1 MPSVPFKWL
10 AIVVTVV
17 LVACA
22 PPNLP
27 GNLNATELPTTT
39 SPQPPTLT
47 TPADQASAIEQAIAD
62 LAARLDTAPSEI
74 EIVTQDAVTWPDGGL
89 GCPQPGINYI
99 QVPVD
104 GLRIVLGHAGTT
116 YEYHTG
122 QARLVLCETT
132 ISKPVLTPIPFRLN
146 EVLTPEPD
154 LVTPTLQVEPGL
166 QRLIDTAIADLANRL
181 SIDRNTVEVVS
192 AQSVVWP
199 DRSLGCPQPGMVY
212 PQVLAEG
219 FHIELR
225 AKDRVYSYH
234 GGEGRGPF
242 LCESPAK

>member
-1 MPSVPFKWL
+1 MPSVSAKWL
-10 AIVVTVV
+10 VIVVTIV
-17 LVACA
+17 LAACA

-27 GNLNATELPTTT
+27 GNFGVTELPPTT
-39 SPQPPTLT
+39 SSQPPALT
-47 TPADQASAIEQAIAD
+47 TPTDQASAIEQAIAD
-62 LAARLDTAPSEI
+62 LAARLNIPSSEI
-74 EIVTQDAVTWPDGGL
+74 KIVSQETVTWPDAGL
-89 GCPQPGINYI
+89 GCPKPGVAYI

-104 GLRIVLGHAGTT
+104 GLRVILNRAGTA

-122 QARLVLCETT
+122 QSKIVLCESNV
-132 ISKPVLTPIPFRLN
+132 SKPMLTAIPLEPAIDPTQ
-146 EVLTPEPD
+146 EVNM
-154 LVTPTLQVEPGL
+154 TPTTKIESGL

-181 SIDRNTVEVVS
+181 SIDRNTVEVIS

-212 PQVLAEG
+212 PQVLSEG

-225 AKDRVYSYH
+225 AKDQVYSYH

-242 LCESPAK
+242 LCEHPEK